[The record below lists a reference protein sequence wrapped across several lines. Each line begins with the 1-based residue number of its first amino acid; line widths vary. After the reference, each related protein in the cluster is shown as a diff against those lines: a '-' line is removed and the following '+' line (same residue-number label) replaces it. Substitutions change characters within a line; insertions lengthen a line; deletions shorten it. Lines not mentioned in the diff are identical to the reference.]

1 MGKPELKRIKTMTG
15 QKPGK
20 DTYVCQKCGQT
31 VTLYDHTDTLPPCPD
46 CHGILFYPYKAK
58 NNSQYEAG
66 CTRLPDY
73 NN

>member
-1 MGKPELKRIKTMTG
+1 MTG

-46 CHGILFYPYKAK
+46 CHGTLFYSYKAI
-58 NNSQYEAG
+58 NNSQYEAD